1 VVPHL
6 FEQHLLLAQQSILL
20 AFRRASPRD
29 VWGAL
34 AMALTAGIGAA
45 FGTVV

>member
-1 VVPHL
+1 VPHL

-29 VWGAL
+29 VLIARSAELGL
-34 AMALTAGIGAA
+34 ASSNT
-45 FGTVV
+45 